1 MQQQENDTI
10 RVIKSAQTM
19 QYALVLNGLLVGV
32 AAGGVAVVYRL
43 MLGWAEDAM
52 RAVFAA
58 AHGNILLA
66 AAWFVVLA
74 GMALLTGWMVKAE
87 PMISGSGIPQVGGE
101 IRGYLSQSWPRVI
114 LGKLVSGT
122 VCILG
127 GLSLGREGPSVQLGA
142 MAGKGLSRLLHR
154 VRTEEKYLIT
164 CGAGAGLAAAFNAP
178 LAGMLFSLEELHKN
192 FSASALVSVMTAAVA
207 ADFVS
212 KVVFGL
218 TPVFHFDVTGAL
230 PLQYYWLL
238 VLLGMLIGAF
248 GAFYNWAT
256 LRVQAL
262 YGRLPLRP
270 EMRMLVPFL
279 LAGVLG
285 FTVPQVLG
293 GGHAMIELLYD
304 GTLLLNT
311 VLMLLV
317 LKFAFSLVSFGSG
330 APGGIFFPLL
340 VIGAYAGGAFGLA
353 AVQLCGME
361 LHWVNNF
368 IILAMAGY
376 FSAIVRAPVTG
387 IILIAEMTGSFTHM
401 LSLSTVSIIAY
412 VVAYLLRSEPIY
424 ESLLENILRR
434 QGIDEPENTGGK
446 ILTLAVVRQDS
457 DVIRKNVSDLTLP
470 HNSRLVAVRRGKQE
484 LIPRGDT
491 VMMAGD
497 TLVALADAKDYAEIK
512 EQLQNCCS

>member
-1 MQQQENDTI
+1 
-10 RVIKSAQTM
+10 
-19 QYALVLNGLLVGV
+19 
-32 AAGGVAVVYRL
+32 
-43 MLGWAEDAM
+43 
-52 RAVFAA
+52 
-58 AHGNILLA
+58 
-66 AAWFVVLA
+66 
-74 GMALLTGWMVKAE
+74 
-87 PMISGSGIPQVGGE
+87 
-101 IRGYLSQSWPRVI
+101 
-114 LGKLVSGT
+114 
-122 VCILG
+122 
-127 GLSLGREGPSVQLGA
+127 
-142 MAGKGLSRLLHR
+142 
-154 VRTEEKYLIT
+154 
-164 CGAGAGLAAAFNAP
+164 
-178 LAGMLFSLEELHKN
+178 
-192 FSASALVSVMTAAVA
+192 
-207 ADFVS
+207 
-212 KVVFGL
+212 
-218 TPVFHFDVTGAL
+218 
-230 PLQYYWLL
+230 
-238 VLLGMLIGAF
+238 
-248 GAFYNWAT
+248 
-256 LRVQAL
+256 
-262 YGRLPLRP
+262 
-270 EMRMLVPFL
+270 
-279 LAGVLG
+279 
-285 FTVPQVLG
+285 
-293 GGHAMIELLYD
+293 MIELLYD

-387 IILIAEMTGSFTHM
+387 IILIAEMTGSFTHI

-434 QGIDEPENTGGK
+434 QGIEEPENTGEK

-457 DVIRKNVSDLTLP
+457 DVIGKNVSELTLP
-470 HNSRLVAVRRGKQE
+470 HNCLLVAVRRGKQE

-491 VMMAGD
+491 VIMAGD